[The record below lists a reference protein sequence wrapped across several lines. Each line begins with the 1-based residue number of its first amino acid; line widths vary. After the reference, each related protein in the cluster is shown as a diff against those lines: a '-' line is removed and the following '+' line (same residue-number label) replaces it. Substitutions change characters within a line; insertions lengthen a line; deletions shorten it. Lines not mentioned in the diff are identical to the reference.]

1 MTGKDTTMM
10 ILAFIAGFILVAI
23 LFGGSSGQQSDK
35 QPPAP
40 PPASAPDGMQ
50 KGQMVGLGD
59 GYFVYLSPED
69 RFFLCRMQ
77 DGRLKVEDVFKLQR
91 KEQTYHAGVSET
103 VGHGWAFE
111 SLSRQKEAVLEAR
124 CKQFESAVTGSP
136 VDKQDWDKLEKLA
149 QEIAVAGGIDFLKGR
164 LDPKQD
170 WSARRAAA
178 LPLGERGYIEAVP
191 ALTEMLLEGPEVREK
206 AANLLVKLTGED
218 YFEGPKSERQN
229 KAREAYKK
237 WHEKHLEG
245 RAEKD

>member
-1 MTGKDTTMM
+1 MM
-10 ILAFIAGFILVAI
+10 ILAFIAGFVLVAI
-23 LFGGSSGQQSDK
+23 LFGGSSGQQSEK
-35 QPPAP
+35 KPPAP
-40 PPASAPDGMQ
+40 PPAPAAESVQ

-77 DGRLKVEDVFKLQR
+77 DGRLSVEDVYKLRR
-91 KEQTYHAGVSET
+91 KEQTYHAGVSDS

-124 CKQFESAVTGSP
+124 CKQFESAITGKS
-136 VDKQDWDKLEKLA
+136 VDQQDWGKLEKLA
-149 QEIAVAGGIDFLKGR
+149 QEIAVAGGIDFLKNW
-164 LDPKQD
+164 LDPKRD
-170 WSARRAAA
+170 WSARRAVA
-178 LPLGERGYIEAVP
+178 LPLGERGYVEAVP

-229 KAREAYKK
+229 KARESYRK
-237 WHEKHLEG
+237 WYEKHLEG
-245 RAEKD
+245 KAEKD